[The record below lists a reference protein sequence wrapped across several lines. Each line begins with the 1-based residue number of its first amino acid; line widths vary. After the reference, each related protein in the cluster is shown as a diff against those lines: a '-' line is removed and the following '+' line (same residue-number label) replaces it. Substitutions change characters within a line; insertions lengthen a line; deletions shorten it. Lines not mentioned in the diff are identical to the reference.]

1 LQQFHEEEKKRIEQ
15 EILRQ
20 RDEMMHAIEEQH
32 KLKLEAERANFEIQR
47 KEFLRESAHFAS

>member
-1 LQQFHEEEKKRIEQ
+1 MQQRHEEEKKTNEQ

-32 KLKLEAERANFEIQR
+32 KLKLEAERANFEMQR
-47 KEFLRESAHFAS
+47 KEFLRESARFAS